1 MNEILKSILSQID
14 LTGIIITILGAIGSY
29 VAIKVKQ
36 WWEYL
41 KSREIDKLNNELLK
55 SLAKQAVDYVELKF
69 REYSSR
75 DKLEQA
81 VDIVSKEL
89 ENKGIKV
96 SNIAK
101 FIAIES
107 AVKALKDSGNE
118 IKRTIPVISPIDT
131 TTYENSIVG

>member
-14 LTGIIITILGAIGSY
+14 LTGIIITIIGAIGSY